1 MLVQVYGYGWPIF
14 DINDCVLCLSQPP
27 EVCLKNV
34 TLYTPSLG
42 CEVASYDASGMPDGQ
57 EDSNHEYDD
66 DFGETSEEDEMESSA
81 ETCSTSSC
89 SDDCA
94 QSLVRPSPCLPFAQY

>member
-14 DINDCVLCLSQPP
+14 DINDCVLCLSQPS

-94 QSLVRPSPCLPFAQY
+94 QSLVRDRKSVV